1 MTVWLLTVGITPA
14 QIGILV
20 GVQGLLAVAS
30 AIPLGVVSD
39 IYGRKLILVG
49 GSLAGSLGFM
59 VYALTT
65 SFPYLLASSFVLGF
79 AEGATV
85 SVWNAL
91 LADITSPESR
101 NKVFSRSYVMI
112 SVASGLGLLL
122 PGFFPFVQGPLGLTS
137 YAIHRS
143 ALLILGVVSFAS
155 PAGVAALLWRHRE
168 THNPGRKFAG
178 LKNMGVLAKL
188 GVVGGSIGFGAG
200 FIIPIVGTWFKL
212 RFQVGDA
219 YTGPVLA
226 ISSILIGL
234 AAFGSPRLAK
244 KYGQMGAIIVST
256 GSSMVFMFSMAF
268 LPDVNV
274 AALFYIIRTG
284 LMNMANPLMDSFSMS
299 IFPSEQRGLVS
310 AVTNT
315 VFRLPNSGSTFIG
328 GYLLS
333 AGLLALPFIVASA
346 LYAVGLVAFFV
357 FFVASKKSAGAM
369 ESGRAPAAVSP

>member
-1 MTVWLLTVGITPA
+1 MTVGITA
-14 QIGILV
+14 SQIGVLV
-20 GVQGLLAVAS
+20 SVQGFLAVGS

-39 IYGRKLILVG
+39 VYGRRLLLVV
-49 GSLAGSLGFM
+49 GSFAGCLGFM

-65 SFPYLLASSFVLGF
+65 DFTYLVAASFVLGF

-91 LADITSPESR
+91 LADITTPESR
-101 NKVFSRSYVMI
+101 NKVFSHSYVMI
-112 SVASGLGLLL
+112 SIASGLGLLL
-122 PGFFPFVQGPLGLTS
+122 PGFFPFVQGPLGLS
-137 YAIHRS
+137 SFSIHKS
-143 ALLILGVVSFAS
+143 FLLILGAVSFAS

-168 THNPGRKFAG
+168 THNPGKKFAG
-178 LKNMGVLAKL
+178 LKNMRVLAKL

-200 FIIPIVGTWFKL
+200 FIIPIVGTWFQL
-212 RFQVGDA
+212 RFGVGDS

-244 KYGQMGAIIVST
+244 KYGQMNAILLST

-274 AALFYIIRTG
+274 ASLFYIIRTG

-299 IFPSEQRGLVS
+299 IFPPEQRGLVS
-310 AVTNT
+310 AVSNT
-315 VFRLPNSGSTFIG
+315 IFRLPNSGSTFIG
-328 GYLLS
+328 GYLLGS
-333 AGLLALPFIVASA
+333 GLLQLPFVIASG
-346 LYAVGLVAFFV
+346 LYVVGIVAFFV
-357 FFVASKKSAGAM
+357 FFVASKKYANVMS
-369 ESGRAPAAVSP
+369 STP

>member
-1 MTVWLLTVGITPA
+1 MTVGITAA

-20 GVQGLLAVAS
+20 SVQGFLAVGS

-39 IYGRKLILVG
+39 IYGRRLILVV

-65 SFPYLLASSFVLGF
+65 DFAYLLAASFVLGF

-85 SVWNAL
+85 AVWNAL
-91 LADITSPESR
+91 LADITAPDSR
-101 NKVFSRSYVMI
+101 NRIFSRSYVMI

-122 PGFFPFVQGPLGLTS
+122 PGFFPFVQGPLGLS
-137 YAIHRS
+137 SFAIHKS
-143 ALLILGVVSFAS
+143 VLLILGVVSFAS

-168 THNPGRKFAG
+168 THNPGKKFAG
-178 LKNMGVLAKL
+178 LKNMGVLARL

-200 FIIPIVGTWFKL
+200 FIIPIVGTWFQL
-212 RFQVGDA
+212 RFGVGDS

-244 KYGQMGAIIVST
+244 RYGQMGAILLST
-256 GSSMVFMFSMAF
+256 GSSMAFMFSMAF

-274 AALFYIIRTG
+274 ASLFYIIRTG

-299 IFPSEQRGLVS
+299 IFPPEQRWLVS

-328 GYLLS
+328 GYLLG
-333 AGLLALPFIVASA
+333 AGLLELPFVIASA
-346 LYAVGLVAFFV
+346 LYAAGLVAFFV
-357 FFVASKKSAGAM
+357 FFVASKKYTDAM
-369 ESGRAPAAVSP
+369 SRNP